1 MDCYRIFF
9 LLEKTQQR
17 MRKNHRRERREK
29 GIVFERFD
37 FLRRALT
44 MFYVRWIEIND
55 ARLTNDGVLVACVLL
70 DNVFERVR
78 LSRDV
83 LGRSSQTHVLPII

>member
-1 MDCYRIFF
+1 MSRAMDCYRIFF

-29 GIVFERFD
+29 GKVFERFE

-55 ARLTNDGVLVACVLL
+55 ARVTNDGVLVACVLL
-70 DNVFERVR
+70 DDVFERAR

-83 LGRSSQTHVLPII
+83 LVRSM